1 MATGPIST
9 FRSGVSS
16 VLPGKRVLAIGLV
29 ALMLVVAGAGCSGGG
44 SDGGAADDGGAAAT
58 TDGEGLEPA
67 TEADGGDGGTD
78 MTDGGIGT
86 AGGSNGTTVDPS
98 DVSEEKGQAYELL
111 VAGDKP
117 NVTGLINL
125 SVYNGSAGE
134 PISFSVFGGKEGPN
148 GTMYNI
154 NEKAATDNLS
164 RFIVYTE
171 GLNFTSLKP
180 LSASVFG
187 IDRGGNISGINDM
200 GVSTDKSIKDLVTS
214 IDKTSKHGIIV
225 NMGTDPVTGEP
236 VALNQGDE
244 VVSIVDG
251 DQNGDGV
258 RDMYAD
264 EDPGNYTFYVSLNDA
279 PEVAIANYT
288 VNESSS

>member
-1 MATGPIST
+1 
-9 FRSGVSS
+9 
-16 VLPGKRVLAIGLV
+16 
-29 ALMLVVAGAGCSGGG
+29 MLVVAGCSGGG
-44 SDGGAADDGGAAAT
+44 GDGGATADGGEGATATDTPGLATAT
-58 TDGEGLEPA
+58 TADGG
-67 TEADGGDGGTD
+67 TGMTDGGDGGTG
-78 MTDGGIGT
+78 MADGG
-86 AGGSNGTTVDPS
+86 SGTTVDPS
-98 DVSEEKGQAYELL
+98 NVPEETGEAYELL
-111 VAGDKP
+111 VASDKP

-148 GTMYNI
+148 GTVYNI

-225 NMGTDPVTGEP
+225 NMGTDPVTSEP
-236 VALNQGDE
+236 VALDQGDE

-251 DQNGDGV
+251 DQDGDGV

-288 VNESSS
+288 LNESSS

>member
-9 FRSGVSS
+9 LKSGVSR
-16 VLPGKRVLAIGLV
+16 VLPGKRVLVIGLV
-29 ALMLVVAGAGCSGGG
+29 ALMLVVAGCSGGG
-44 SDGGAADDGGAAAT
+44 GDGGAADDGEGMTAT
-58 TDGEGLEPA
+58 ETPGLEPA
-67 TEADGGDGGTD
+67 TTAADGGDGGTGMAD
-78 MTDGGIGT
+78 
-86 AGGSNGTTVDPS
+86 GGSNGTTVDPS

-148 GTMYNI
+148 GTKYNI
-154 NEKAATDNLS
+154 NEEAATDNLS

-200 GVSTDKSIKDLVTS
+200 GVSTDKSLKDLVTS

-225 NMGTDPVTGEP
+225 NMDEDPTTGEP

>member
-9 FRSGVSS
+9 FKSGVSS

-29 ALMLVVAGAGCSGGG
+29 ALMLVVAGCSGGG
-44 SDGGAADDGGAAAT
+44 GDGGATGTEGGEGAAAT
-58 TDGEGLEPA
+58 DTPGLATATTADGG
-67 TEADGGDGGTD
+67 TGMTDGGDGD
-78 MTDGGIGT
+78 IGT

-98 DVSEEKGQAYELL
+98 NVTEETGEAYELL

-148 GTMYNI
+148 GTKYNI
-154 NEKAATDNLS
+154 NENASTDNLS

-225 NMGTDPVTGEP
+225 NMGTDPVTSEP

-251 DQNGDGV
+251 DQDGDGV

-264 EDPGNYTFYVSLNDA
+264 EDPGNYTFYVSINDA

-288 VNESSS
+288 LNESSS